1 MISFLTV
8 LYGCQSFF
16 SLYNLSLCIISITK
30 LRGYEETSKKAAQ
43 YSQTAADE
51 LQKTRTTQAS
61 ALLAVRCPL
70 KLPKIS
76 ILINIHQVLFSLLS
90 AGVLVFKGDQA
101 WLMKFA
107 LAGANVLALESARR
121 YVGSQW
127 KGRAKMPLPGMAD
140 FNEATTKTQEVRM
153 NMAAL
158 ALSWIGIGAVSLVL

>member
-1 MISFLTV
+1 MR
-8 LYGCQSFF
+8 
-16 SLYNLSLCIISITK
+16 NLHHQPQR
-30 LRGYEETSKKAAQ
+30 LRGNLQESRTILSSRSRRTEQNTHYTSF
-43 YSQTAADE
+43 
-51 LQKTRTTQAS
+51 
-61 ALLAVRCPL
+61 CP
-70 KLPKIS
+70 PSCPFPSTIPQNS
-76 ILINIHQVLFSLLS
+76 NTNFHQVLFSLLS
-90 AGVLVFKGDQA
+90 AGILIFKDDQA
-101 WLMKFA
+101 WLMKIA